1 MARRLAADSG
11 RQQASANSVAFECV
25 VLVGVQRSDCVSF
38 LEMI

>member
-25 VLVGVQRSDCVSF
+25 VYVGVQRSDCVSF